1 MYCQITCLLH
11 NYCVAQLLLCIII
24 YQVNQT
30 LPDRIIVFRDGVGDG
45 QMFTVVEFEV
55 YLNLYP
61 KCYSKFGKTIQN
73 LC

>member
-1 MYCQITCLLH
+1 MFIH
-11 NYCVAQLLLCIII
+11 NYFVAQLLLCIII

-55 YLNLYP
+55 P
-61 KCYSKFGKTIQN
+61 QIKKCFQMFG
-73 LC
+73 